1 MSNNSNFKTME
12 NTTEKPVAKVV
23 GEDGNVFVTLGICT
37 RALKK
42 AGQGDKV
49 KELTDRVF
57 NSGSYSEA
65 LCIMMDYCELE

>member
-1 MSNNSNFKTME
+1 ME

-37 RALKK
+37 RVLKK

-57 NSGSYSEA
+57 ASHSYEEA
-65 LCIMMDYCELE
+65 LSIMMDYCELQ